1 MFLYISDF
9 GWYIVSFRRKKM
21 FTKTKMGGDMAMA
34 MAWLTF
40 VRHADVTPSLSLS
53 LVQNKW
59 YKKLKQIQESIQQI
73 YQMTQS
79 LVKIPFPITQIKPP
93 EKQKKTNFLLLLY

>member
-1 MFLYISDF
+1 
-9 GWYIVSFRRKKM
+9 
-21 FTKTKMGGDMAMA
+21 MGGDMAMA

-93 EKQKKTNFLLLLY
+93 QGIEYLQLLLVFSS

>member
-1 MFLYISDF
+1 
-9 GWYIVSFRRKKM
+9 M